1 MQKRIYNFEKIR
13 GVDVTS
19 SPINVAPNRASY
31 MINMISEGGTN
42 KKRHGWEDVA
52 WFDYSA
58 ALDVEDINTATR
70 PPING
75 IFKYKDKFVVHAG
88 TRFFLCEALNGAF
101 RADSLII
108 TEGHPNVE
116 NRKSK
121 GYVQGDKLWIVGA
134 GDYLVYDGEKIQP
147 VMNSEYAFIP
157 TTTVGIKAEEYG
169 GGGSRLQA
177 VNLLQKRRKNK
188 LEGMVC
194 DAGVAYRYGY
204 YYLDAEFDESES
216 VILTI
221 NSYIKKRTFEM
232 RDGSKF
238 EYEGNVC
245 IEYVGSFNNYGNFES
260 TATVKEGDT
269 QLLDWLEEITHV
281 FSCRNK
287 NKKGEVYL
295 GNFFSTPILENESN
309 ITVEFTAKSEK
320 SNSFSCSTEVD
331 AGKNTLLAVV
341 DEENTVYFSEFYEG
355 YGYFPDN
362 DFICVGEAN
371 EPITALAPID
381 NCLGI
386 FKKKALYRVQLNISY
401 DDVNCITK
409 TEYNLLQLLKGRGA
423 INEYSVASV
432 NGDTVVYDTDGVFGI
447 MASGFSKRSS
457 NVDSEITA
465 RDDAHAVSYEGR
477 YYLFVDGMVFIADSR
492 FKYYESNRLDSS
504 YEYEWWVWD
513 NCRCRCAFA
522 IDGCLY
528 MGTDD
533 GKIRVF
539 TDEYNDITGKYV
551 HEVDGD
557 VVRYEADMG
566 DFFVFDERLKVESGD
581 LFDLR
586 GIYEKFNKNRIS
598 IEKVNGGLL
607 SCTFEPSDFQRV
619 KDMVPR
625 YELFLYSKNRNV
637 HILVRLEEVVA
648 SERKLVF
655 KCNGAYTVG
664 DEYDLVRHATEYMI
678 RGVGGGLI
686 LSNEFNQIAF
696 FTNQNS
702 ISGIIKRKVPVSCE
716 MVTGAI
722 DLAVLHSKSLYKL
735 AVMPTSDTVGDIS
748 FGYTTN
754 YNNVEHKRQV
764 GRALDFSAF
773 DFNTFVFDGAYFKT
787 FIRRVFERNFN
798 LITLRFASSSDGPFG
813 IENAQAVYSVNN
825 ELRGDL

>member
-19 SPINVAPNRASY
+19 SPINVSANRASY
-31 MINMISEGGTN
+31 MMNMISDGGTN

-58 ALDVEDINTATR
+58 VVDVEDINTATR

-88 TRFFLCEALNGAF
+88 KRFFLCEALSGTF
-101 RADSLII
+101 RTGSLISI
-108 TEGHPNVE
+108 EGEPNVE

-169 GGGSRLQA
+169 GGRSRLQA

-188 LEGMVC
+188 LEGLLNES
-194 DAGVAYRYGY
+194 DNSYRLGEYV
-204 YYLDAEFDESES
+204 LDAEIDEDYD
-216 VILTI
+216 VVLTL
-221 NSYIKKRTFEM
+221 NSYVKKRTFNFA
-232 RDGSKF
+232 DDSSF
-238 EYEGNVC
+238 EYEGTVA
-245 IEYVGSFNNYGNFES
+245 IEFKRGGFEL
-260 TATVKEGDT
+260 KEGSE
-269 QLLDWLEEITHV
+269 QLGEWLKIRGYN
-281 FSCRNK
+281 FNFKNK
-287 NKKGEVYL
+287 NGKGIVTFGHL
-295 GNFFSTPILENESN
+295 FSTPVVENESN

-320 SNSFSCSTEVD
+320 SNSFSCSTEVS
-331 AGKNTLLAVV
+331 AGKNTLLAAV
-341 DEENTVYFSEFYEG
+341 DKENTVYFSEFYEG

-362 DFICVGEAN
+362 DFVCIGEAD
-371 EPITALAPID
+371 EPITALVPID

-386 FKKKALYRVQLNISY
+386 FKKKELYRVQLNISY
-401 DDVNCITK
+401 DDVNLITK

-432 NGDTVVYDTDGVFGI
+432 NGDTVVYDTDGIFGLT
-447 MASGFSKRSS
+447 ASGFSKRSS

-465 RDDAHAVSYEGR
+465 SDDAHAVPHEGR

-504 YEYEWWVWD
+504 YEYEWWVWN
-513 NCRCRCAFA
+513 NCQCRCAFS
-522 IDGCLY
+522 IDNRLY
-528 MGTDD
+528 MGTDN
-533 GKIRVF
+533 GKIQVF
-539 TDEYNDITGKYV
+539 TDEYNDITGEYV
-551 HEVDGD
+551 REVDGD

-566 DFFVFDERLKVESGD
+566 DFFVFDERLNVKSGD

-586 GIYEKFNKNRIS
+586 GIDEKFNKGQIS
-598 IEKVNGGLL
+598 IERVNGETL

-619 KDMVPR
+619 KNMVPR

-696 FTNQNS
+696 FTNQDS

-787 FIRRVFERNFN
+787 FVRRVFERNFN